1 MHTPHKKKI
10 FVKSQIPQFIREEY
24 PLFLE
29 LMEQYYDFLDEETG
43 KIVAVKVIEGGSGYN
58 PIVAWQGNTTY
69 EGGSRFSFN
78 NRVYQVIGKSTSS
91 SITKTF
97 NINTANA
104 SSEYLNV
111 TSHGLSTGDEVI
123 YSFNGATGPAGATGV
138 IGLVD
143 NNTYWVRPVNSNTL
157 QIFNTRAGAVSG
169 ATGAL
174 VNLSNTGISQTH
186 KFTAGPYHG
195 ATGTTNAP
203 TSFAGVTTKF
213 ISTGGINPVIVYFQT
228 KDSNGVYINDPKTGS
243 AAAASGYPVIESG
256 VVKKIVVTNSGS
268 DYTEDEAPIAIV
280 TGGGGSGC
288 VAEAVATLKF
298 GNINAGVAA
307 AKSSR
312 DIDESIELFVD
323 SLRKEFS
330 PKIPE
335 RLYTEVDSS
344 ISSREVDTKKFIK
357 FIKQFYNSKGAEKSI
372 KFLFRILFDSDVE
385 LYFPKVDM
393 LRVSDGKWSQD
404 SVIRITPSDESIS
417 EEDFTD
423 LYLGE
428 KIIGVTSGTT
438 AVIQSIHDVAIAV
451 PGTVFEL
458 NLTDINGTFDIS
470 GEDIKIYNLD
480 KTKSDDPIGAVNPC
494 IVSLDIVDGG
504 INYSIGDQIL
514 AIPSFI
520 ARVTNTDTITSEPRY
535 FVISN
540 IASLLYRSFNIAS
553 DVNGT
558 SKTITFRNNHNFATG
573 DSLTYTFGQ
582 SADNKTTIA
591 NFNIKDN
598 VDYVNNR
605 IIFNEDH
612 TYNIGDRVIYSFNGA
627 TGPEGATGPIG
638 LIDDVSYYV
647 GKNISDDSG
656 IVAKVDIPLNIGSL
670 TIGATGIS
678 NYMSPGLYGLI
689 FTGGGG
695 SGATG
700 LATLQYGS
708 TGVSVSS
715 VSLIQAGT
723 GYTSAPTVTI
733 AGASGFTTNYSIIA
747 NYSGG
752 SNYTVAP
759 TLTFTNPYTGATT
772 FNSGA
777 ANIGS
782 TGFVPKTQI
791 QVNFAIPGA
800 TGVSSKFYRAANFIA
815 DSSSVPTHNF
825 GVTNNWRA
833 IGRNAL
839 GTCTI
844 SSGSVNTIK
853 VTDSGFGYSIP
864 PIVSFSGEVGA
875 TTAVSRTALMY
886 SDIPNQYV
894 NLYSS
899 YDLAINGGSTGIV
912 PLGATGLNQNHTLY
926 LAPIGLKDNTTYYA
940 RITGATG
947 VQLYK
952 NYAGAI
958 AGSTGSLVAIGSTG
972 VSEYH
977 SLYDPELIANINPTS
992 KTITFVSPHNFKTGR
1007 KIIYSFNG
1015 ATGPVGSSGP
1025 IGLTDGETYYAR
1037 ITGSTGFQLFTSY
1050 AGALAGSTG
1059 SLVSLGSTGL
1069 YQIHKFTQVSDNS
1082 ITDYKIENFGFNF
1095 PQGFTSFTTNGGT
1108 DASFI
1113 GNVSS
1118 LLTYDGSYIGTD
1130 SQPSSQKKIQDSE
1143 YYQDFSY
1150 EIISDQSANIFGKLI
1165 EQTIHP
1171 AGLRYFSKILS
1182 VKDESLYE
1190 GRYNYNPFYYQ
1201 YTYFVEGSP
1210 RADFDITDLLDNGT
1224 EWQAGDS
1231 VSVGTTENPTKIF
1244 VRISGNDYV
1253 YIVSESGTFG
1263 ATPPAA
1269 ISGEQTNGTAK
1280 LIFSGVA
1287 EKLLSVYVNGE
1298 LKTMGSLIDGGDYF
1312 MADANTVEFYS
1323 PLPVGSIVRIYKRE
1337 ETPFDTDYNEYAKT
1351 YTTIV
1356 IRRNNYV
1363 KDSIRAYKWFAG
1375 LPSTPTTWARITPF
1389 VVNDL
1394 IEWLGNYY
1402 IVTTAGTT
1410 GERPPVHE
1418 IGSATNGT
1426 CILKYFNP
1434 FKGYIGDI
1442 LYHNTNFYKIT
1453 GTTNANISAIFGQ
1466 NPPTHTSGTATNGK
1480 VILEY
1485 YEPGFRFWVGST
1497 GYEPNEIIYHNSN
1510 WYKVINSSTAT
1521 SGVSGPVHN
1530 FGTQTNGTL
1539 NLQHHTIDHDFVTTI
1554 PVVSQLDPGKAML
1567 GPTVNDIVRN
1577 VNSGI
1582 PDYFQ
1587 DFIGTIATP
1596 GNGVTSTIDASVGAA
1611 NVGLSSED
1619 DEYTNYS
1626 MIITVNGGSLDNTK
1640 YVRRITNY
1648 NGTTKVFTLSHTI
1661 DKGTS
1666 PTSLSYRL
1674 IQNYILSSVSGA
1686 TGGTGIFGLSP
1697 YDPAYELNA
1706 IVKKEFSFD
1715 PTNQISSNTIS
1726 LFSGATG
1733 LGYPG
1738 ATGYYHGLSTGDKV
1752 VYYNNGNAD
1761 VSGLTSGTK
1770 YWVTVTSP
1778 TSVKLATN
1786 YDNSGAGATG
1796 ALTPS
1801 NISITAGSTGIHKLY
1816 LENNSYPYYNIIIT
1830 SGGGVNSVLN
1840 ILEYN
1845 EIDNTISCEGNPGT
1859 IIADGA
1865 TGVAN
1870 ESTYYIYPDLYRIP
1884 TGATGPNGTIYN
1896 DDHFSGSVVSIVIS
1910 SGGQGYQISDT
1921 ISIVGGYGSGAVAS
1935 IGSVDGN
1942 GKITSINVTSSGSGY
1957 IYEPRVT
1964 VNSATGTG
1972 VSLYPIMKTINGVGV
1987 GLNYNYSTYGHYVF
2001 VLSGTTKTTTGSAV
2015 AGSEFI
2021 TIDSGFDTSNIRTGM
2036 IVSGT
2041 GIATGTIVTD
2051 IAVVDTGLS
2060 ITKKIKLSKYTTGSV
2075 SGTITFTSKRP
2086 YPDFEYGET
2095 INQVSIINPSITN
2108 KSRVIKCDYIN
2119 NVLYVEKDEESDE
2132 LNSTNNL
2139 TRVRDSST
2147 LQITGATG
2155 IYVTGEMYSGWKS
2168 TNVPVES
2175 IIKVYPI

>member
-58 PIVAWQGNTTY
+58 PVVAWQGNTTY

-78 NRVYQVIGKSTSS
+78 NRIYQVIDKCTSS

-97 NINTANA
+97 NINTSND
-104 SSEYLNV
+104 SSEYLTV

-123 YSFNGATGPAGATGV
+123 YSFNGATGPAGATGA

-143 NNTYWVRPVNSNTL
+143 NTTYWVRPVNANTL

-174 VNLSNTGISQTH
+174 VNLSSTGVSQTH

-195 ATGTTNAP
+195 ATGTTNAA
-203 TSFAGVTTKF
+203 TSFAGVTSKYITL
-213 ISTGGINPVIVYFQT
+213 GGINPVIIYFQT
-228 KDSNGVYINDPKTGS
+228 KDLNGTYINDPRTGT

-256 VVKKIVVTNSGS
+256 VVKKIVITDSGS
-268 DYTEDEAPIAIV
+268 DYTEDESPIAIV

-288 VAEAVATLKF
+288 EVQTVTTLKF

-307 AKSSR
+307 SKSSR
-312 DIDESIELFVD
+312 DIDESIELFID

-330 PKIPE
+330 PKIPK
-335 RLYTEVDSS
+335 RLYTEIDNSNNT
-344 ISSREVDTKKFIK
+344 REVDTKKFIK

-385 LYFPKVDM
+385 LYFPKLDM
-393 LRVSDGKWSQD
+393 LRISDGKWSQD
-404 SVIRITPSDESIS
+404 SVIRITPFESSIS
-417 EEDFTD
+417 EENFTD

-428 KIIGVTSGTT
+428 KIIGVNSGTT
-438 AVIQSIHDVAIAV
+438 AVIQSIHDVSIAGT
-451 PGTVFEL
+451 GTVFEL
-458 NLTDINGTFDIS
+458 NLTDINGIFDNS
-470 GEDIKIYNLD
+470 GEDIKVYNLD
-480 KTKSDDPIGAVNPC
+480 RTKSINPIGTIKPC
-494 IVSLDIVDGG
+494 IVSLDITDGG
-504 INYSIGDQIL
+504 INYSVGDQIL
-514 AIPSFI
+514 SSQSFL
-520 ARVTNTDTITSEPRY
+520 ARVTTIGTVNSEPRY
-535 FVISN
+535 FNISN
-540 IASLLYRSFNIAS
+540 LQSLLYRSFNTTS
-553 DVNGT
+553 DVNAT
-558 SKTITFRNNHNFATG
+558 SKTITFKNNHNFVTG
-573 DSLTYTFGQ
+573 DPITYTFGQ
-582 SADNKTTIA
+582 ATQDKTLTAD
-591 NFNIKDN
+591 FNVYEDI
-598 VDYVNNR
+598 DYNNDV
-605 IIFNEDH
+605 ILFDSEH
-612 TYNIGDRVIYSFNGA
+612 TYNNGDKVIYSFNGA
-627 TGPEGATGPIG
+627 TGPDGATGPIG
-638 LIDDVSYYV
+638 LIDDNTYYV
-647 GKNISDDSG
+647 GTNLENASG
-656 IVAKVDIPLNIGSL
+656 IVARANI
-670 TIGATGIS
+670 T
-678 NYMSPGLYGLI
+678 
-689 FTGGGG
+689 
-695 SGATG
+695 SG
-700 LATLQYGS
+700 
-708 TGVSVSS
+708 
-715 VSLIQAGT
+715 GT
-723 GYTSAPTVTI
+723 GYSSAPV
-733 AGASGFTTNYSIIA
+733 
-747 NYSGG
+747 
-752 SNYTVAP
+752 
-759 TLTFTNPYTGATT
+759 LTFTNPFTGATS

-782 TGFVPKTQI
+782 TGFSLNTQV

-800 TGVSSKFYRAANFIA
+800 TGVSSKFYKATNAIA
-815 DSSSVPTHNF
+815 DSTAVPTHDY
-825 GVTNNWRA
+825 GLTNNWRF
-833 IGRNAL
+833 IGRNTL
-839 GTCTI
+839 GVATI
-844 SSGSVNTIK
+844 SSGSVNNIK
-853 VTDSGFGYSIP
+853 ITDGGFGYSIAP
-864 PIVSFSGEVGA
+864 TISFSGGSPSTPA
-875 TTAVSRTALMY
+875 SASSLMY
-886 SDIPNQYV
+886 SDIQNKYV
-894 NLYSS
+894 RLYSS
-899 YDLAINGGSTGIV
+899 YDLAVNGGSTGII
-912 PLGATGLNQNHTLY
+912 PLGSTGISQDHRLY
-926 LAPIGLKDNTTYYA
+926 LAPIGLKQSNTYWA

-952 NYAGAI
+952 TYASAI
-958 AGSTGSLVAIGSTG
+958 AGSTGSIVALGSTG
-972 VSEYH
+972 PTEYH
-977 SLYDPELIANINPTS
+977 SLFNEELTANIDPTS
-992 KTITFVSPHNFKTGR
+992 KTITFLTPHNFKTGR
-1007 KIIYSFNG
+1007 KIVYSFNG
-1015 ATGPVGSSGP
+1015 ATGPAGASGP
-1025 IGLTDGETYYAR
+1025 IGLTDGETYWAR
-1037 ITGSTGFQLFTSY
+1037 ITGSTGLQLFTSY
-1050 AGALAGSTG
+1050 AGAIAGSTG
-1059 SLVSLGSTGL
+1059 TLVSLGSTGL
-1069 YQIHKFTQVSDNS
+1069 YQIHKFTQVSENS
-1082 ITDYKIENFGFNF
+1082 ITDYKIENFGFDYV
-1095 PQGFTSFTTNGGT
+1095 QGHTSFTTNGGS
-1108 DASFI
+1108 DATFSANI
-1113 GNVSS
+1113 SS

-1130 SQPSSQKKIQDSE
+1130 SQPSSEKKIQDSE

-1150 EIISDQSANIFGKLI
+1150 EIISDQSANIFGKLL

-1210 RADFDITDLLDNGT
+1210 RSDFDITDLLDNGT

-1244 VRISGNDYV
+1244 VRISDDDYV

-1263 ATPPAA
+1263 DTPPAA
-1269 ISGEQTNGTAK
+1269 ILGEQTNGTAK
-1280 LIFSGVA
+1280 LFFSGVA
-1287 EKLLSVYVNGE
+1287 EKLLSVYVNREIQE
-1298 LKTMGSLIDGGDYF
+1298 LNVDYF

-1337 ETPFDTDYNEYAKT
+1337 ETPFDTDYNEYVKS

-1375 LPSTPTTWARITPF
+1375 LPSTPATWSRNTAF

-1402 IVTTAGTT
+1402 IVTTSGTT

-1434 FKGYIGDI
+1434 FKGWIGDI

-1466 NPPTHTSGTATNGK
+1466 TGPTHTSGTAINGK

-1497 GYEPNEIIYHNSN
+1497 GYEPNEIILHNNN

-1521 SGVSGPVHN
+1521 SGVTGPVHD

-1539 NLQHHTIDHDFVTTI
+1539 NLKHYTIDHDHITTI

-1587 DFIGTIATP
+1587 DFIGTISSP
-1596 GNGVTSTIDASVGAA
+1596 GNGVTSTIDASVGIT
-1611 NVGLSSED
+1611 NQGLSSVD
-1619 DEYTNYS
+1619 SEYDNYS
-1626 MIITVNGGSLDNTK
+1626 MIITVNGGTLDATK
-1640 YVRRITNY
+1640 YVRRVTNY
-1648 NGTTKVFTLSHTI
+1648 NGTTKVFTLSHNI

-1666 PTSLSYRL
+1666 PSSLSYRL

-1697 YDPAYELNA
+1697 YDPAYDLNA

-1738 ATGYYHGLSTGDKV
+1738 ATGYYHGLSTGDRV
-1752 VYYNNGNAD
+1752 VYYNNGNAN

-1778 TSVKLATN
+1778 TSIKLATN

-1865 TGVAN
+1865 TGIAN
-1870 ESTYYIYPDLYRIP
+1870 ESTYFIYPDLYRIP
-1884 TGATGPNGTIYN
+1884 SGATGPNGSVYN
-1896 DDHFSGSVVSIVIS
+1896 EDYFSGSVVSIIIS
-1910 SGGQGYQISDT
+1910 SGGQGYQVSDT
-1921 ISIVGGYGSGAVAS
+1921 ISILGGYGSGAVAS

-1964 VNSATGTG
+1964 INSATGTG
-1972 VSLYPIMKTINGVGV
+1972 ASLYPIIKTINGVGT
-1987 GLNYNYSTYGHYVF
+1987 GLNFNYSIYGHYQF
-2001 VLSGTTKTTTGSAV
+2001 VLSENSKTATGTADS
-2015 AGSEFI
+2015 GSEFI
-2021 TIDSGFDTSNIRTGM
+2021 TLDSGFDTSNIRTGM

-2041 GIATGTIVTD
+2041 GIATGTIITD
-2051 IAVVDTGLS
+2051 ITVLDTGLS
-2060 ITKKIKLSKYTTGSV
+2060 ITKKVKLSKYTTGTV
-2075 SGTITFTSKRP
+2075 SGTITFSSKRP
-2086 YPDFEYGET
+2086 YPNFEYGET
-2095 INQVSIINPSITN
+2095 VTQVSTADPTLTN
-2108 KSRVIKCDYIN
+2108 RARVIKCDYIN

-2139 TRVRDSST
+2139 TRVKDSST
-2147 LQITGATG
+2147 LIVTGATG
-2155 IYVTGEMYSGWKS
+2155 IFQTGEMYSGWKS
-2168 TNVPVES
+2168 INTPVES